1 MLVSSKYYTLM
12 VEDRTYSSWKIVPET
27 SLAPADADADIT
39 TISPLKHTLFHGDV
53 ITYCNAQ
60 VERIRSPT
68 RESSYLC
75 GVLILE
81 GNKTYGRT
89 LNQKRLLYR
98 VIPEQKQ
105 LPPFLVPY
113 EIKHAFHKAHTN
125 KYILFQFDH
134 WTSTHPNGKLT
145 EVLGDVNQLSALY
158 EYQLYSKQLHG
169 SIKEIT
175 TKVQQCT
182 KKQTLETYM
191 NDMLLDPRYGIEDR
205 THIGDIFTIDS
216 LHTQDFDDA
225 LHITKDQVQARSGG
239 SSLDNARRAL
249 SADEPTKSIDDL
261 RSSTDFGTV
270 TVYVANVALW
280 MEHFQLW
287 EVGSNRVATVYAP
300 DHRRPM
306 LPNILSEHFCSLQK
320 LQRRFAFAIDFHF
333 THGIISHTTFHLTMI
348 RVAHNYVYD
357 DAALL
362 SDDIYQTLL
371 QWSPSHITTSH
382 DLVSH
387 WMVEANKTCAK
398 YLHEHKIGIF
408 RTVEPS
414 VPVPISSDIV
424 LQQWI
429 HGSGQYEH
437 WTEEN
442 HGKLYA
448 QATSPIRRLVDL
460 MNQTWMISHMVKGMS
475 DSAYAFLDHGIRQLD
490 SINVSMRSIRKLQ
503 TTYSL
508 LHQCT
513 VHPECLDEI
522 YEGVVFDPQTVDHG
536 GPFSYMVYL
545 KSLKLLTRVKSAH
558 PVDNHSTHFFRIF
571 MFTSE
576 DQTKKKIRVMFIE

>member
-1 MLVSSKYYTLM
+1 MSISSKYYT
-12 VEDRTYSSWKIVPET
+12 VIIEDPMYSSWKLQPEQSHDLT
-27 SLAPADADADIT
+27 SGTNETPADPKILHESPSLPDIT
-39 TISPLKHTLFHGDV
+39 MISPLKHTLFHGDV
-53 ITYCNAQ
+53 ITCCNAQ

-89 LNQKRLLYR
+89 HNQKRLLYR

-225 LHITKDQVQARSGG
+225 LHITKDNAQARS
-239 SSLDNARRAL
+239 
-249 SADEPTKSIDDL
+249 
-261 RSSTDFGTV
+261 GTV
-270 TVYVANVALW
+270 TVYVANVTLW

-382 DLVSH
+382 GLVSH

-429 HGSGQYEH
+429 HGSGQYEP
-437 WTEEN
+437 WTKEN

-448 QATSPIRRLVDL
+448 QNTSPIRRLVDL

-503 TTYSL
+503 TNYSL

-513 VHPECLDEI
+513 VHPESLDEI

-558 PVDNHSTHFFRIF
+558 PVDNHSSTHFFRIF

-576 DQTKKKIRVMFIE
+576 DQTKKKIRVMFKGTYGSL